1 MSHEKFH
8 PDDIFVNTIKAH
20 PELKFTIYNSEV
32 YINQSPNLVGQNAN
46 VLSVPKGFMSLY
58 ELNIDRA
65 SSFIHPFSGEQNL
78 LIADKKRYNSLA
90 GIRHRDTTVNGNPN
104 DFIQYTPSL
113 SGSYPLSASITRIN
127 STVSSIV
134 FSGSGDTV
142 SANRH
147 ISALRVPAEKYT
159 KYSKHFQFEGSI
171 VSSASAQ
178 SLSRNLVTSPA
189 NLINIPFIFFESTL
203 KKGSVNLKY
212 YVTGSLIAE
221 CADTKHN
228 GELIET
234 TGSNVGATIGV
245 VMYDEGVLVLTA
257 SHNLDEGNGIV
268 YDGSTAASASWMYFG
283 AGANDGISHHA
294 TIASASFGIEAQGTS
309 YTQVMT
315 MLCHARKGEFNH
327 SNNLTSYNSSS
338 AAQVL
343 PSFNTSSYTYSEPQI
358 PIKNIASSSYSGY
371 DQDFEK
377 TTYISKVGIYDED
390 DNLIMIASLA
400 TPKRKREDEQFTIKL
415 TYDI

>member
-32 YINQSPNLVGQNAN
+32 YINQSPNLVGENAN
-46 VLSVPKGFMSLY
+46 VLSAPKGFMSLY

-65 SSFIHPFSGEQNL
+65 GSKIQPISGEQSL
-78 LIADKKRYNSLA
+78 LIADRKRYNSLV
-90 GIRHRDTTVNGNPN
+90 GRPHRD
-104 DFIQYTPSL
+104 PSAPDQFL
-113 SGSYPLSASITRIN
+113 SYLPSVSGSYPMSASITRIN
-127 STVSSIV
+127 STVSSIALNT
-134 FSGSGDTV
+134 GITV
-142 SANRH
+142 NANRYT
-147 ISALRVPAEKYT
+147 SALRVPAEKYT
-159 KYSKHFQFEGSI
+159 KYSKHFQFEGSV
-171 VSSASAQ
+171 VSSASTQ

-189 NLINIPFIFFESTL
+189 NLINIPFIFFESSL

-221 CADTKHN
+221 CADTKRN

-234 TGSNVGATIGV
+234 TGSNVGATIGI

-283 AGANDGISHHA
+283 AGANDGITHDA

-371 DQDFEK
+371 NQDFEK
-377 TTYISKVGIYDED
+377 TTYISKVGIYDD
-390 DNLIMIASLA
+390 DGNLIMIASLA